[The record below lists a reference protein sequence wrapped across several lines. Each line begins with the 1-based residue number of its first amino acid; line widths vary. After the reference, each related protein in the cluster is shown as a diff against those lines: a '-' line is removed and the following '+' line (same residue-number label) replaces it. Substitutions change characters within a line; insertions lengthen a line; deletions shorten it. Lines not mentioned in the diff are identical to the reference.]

1 VDITR
6 AAAIIIVVFVV
17 IILGFRQQDGLLRP
31 FSQDLRGM
39 EASQQREKDWQ
50 PADVHGFHR
59 KLEKG

>member
-6 AAAIIIVVFVV
+6 AAIIIVFIVL
-17 IILGFRQQDGLLRP
+17 IILGFRQQDGLRP
-31 FSQDLRGM
+31 FSLGLRGM